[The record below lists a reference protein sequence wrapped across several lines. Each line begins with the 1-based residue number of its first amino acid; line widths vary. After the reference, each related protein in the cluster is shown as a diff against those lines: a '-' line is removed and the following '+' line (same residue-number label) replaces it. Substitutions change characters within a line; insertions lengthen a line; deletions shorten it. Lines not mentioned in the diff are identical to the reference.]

1 MAITSP
7 IAHRLAITALLAT
20 ACASHRADTSVD
32 PADQCWFVVYNRT
45 AYALDVRVLRDATG
59 VGARTLGTI
68 NPGERLTDW
77 EPCSRTSVLV
87 RGVAVPP
94 QVGGR
99 TEFGYVQG
107 GAELEPGQE
116 VEVWLHFP

>member
-1 MAITSP
+1 MAITSRLER
-7 IAHRLAITALLAT
+7 RLAVSALLAT
-20 ACASHRADTSVD
+20 ACASHHADTSVD
-32 PADQCWFVVYNRT
+32 PPDQCWFVVYNRT

-59 VGARTLGTI
+59 EG
-68 NPGERLTDW
+68 
-77 EPCSRTSVLV
+77 
-87 RGVAVPP
+87 
-94 QVGGR
+94 